1 MPIAKAGSEGKS
13 FDPVSAGVHQGVCY
27 SVIDLGTQTPSNP
40 AYMAARKVQIGWE
53 IPGELVQTDDGPKP
67 RVIGKE
73 YTLSL
78 GKKATLR
85 AALQSWR
92 GRPFTE
98 EELKGFELSKLLGAN
113 CLINVIHKTSDDGSK
128 TYARIEGLMPLPK
141 GMPVL
146 KPLAPTLTFD
156 LPKTGP
162 IVLLEAIPEWIKEK
176 IMKSEEWVAQVSG
189 GKAITETK
197 KLEAGADPAIV
208 GELNKEDV
216 PF

>member
-1 MPIAKAGSEGKS
+1 
-13 FDPVSAGVHQGVCY
+13 
-27 SVIDLGTQTPSNP
+27 
-40 AYMAARKVQIGWE
+40 MAARKVQIGWE

-197 KLEAGADPAIV
+197 ALEHGADPAIV
-208 GELNKEDV
+208 GDVASENV

>member
-1 MPIAKAGSEGKS
+1 MPIASAGAEGKT
-13 FDPVSAGVHQGVCY
+13 FEPVSAGVHQGVCY
-27 SVIDLGTQTPSNP
+27 SVIDLGTQTPTNTSYN
-40 AYMAARKVQIGWE
+40 AARKVQIGWE
-53 IPGELVQTDDGPKP
+53 IPGETVQTDEGPKP

-78 GKKATLR
+78 GKKANLR

-98 EELKGFELSKLLGAN
+98 EELKGFELNKLIGAN
-113 CLINVIHKTSDDGSK
+113 CLINVIHKKSDDGSK

-141 GMPVL
+141 GMPAV
-146 KPLAPTLTFD
+146 KPLAPTLMFD
-156 LPKTGP
+156 LPKTG
-162 IVLLEAIPEWIKEK
+162 AITLPEEMPEFIKNK
-176 IMKSEEWVAQVSG
+176 IMQSEEWIERVSG

-197 KLEAGADPAIV
+197 ALEVGADPAIV
-208 GELNKEDV
+208 GSNADV